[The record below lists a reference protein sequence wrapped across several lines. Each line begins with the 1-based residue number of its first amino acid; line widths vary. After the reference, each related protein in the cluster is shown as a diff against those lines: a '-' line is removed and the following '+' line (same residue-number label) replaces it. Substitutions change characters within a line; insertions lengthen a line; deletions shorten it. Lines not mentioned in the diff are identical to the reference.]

1 MAVIEIAKIQ
11 VRRGQENTT
20 GIPRLD
26 PGEFGWAE
34 DTQHLYIGK
43 RISEGANTDE
53 NSRIL
58 TEIDLGE
65 IQSLLGNASTVTNTS
80 LYQYRTGTDYI
91 SNFSSIRPLIRKIDD
106 LVSVKDFGAVG
117 NGISNDTESFRKA
130 ITTLYNNP
138 EAIDKTEPR
147 RRLMIPAGNY
157 IIEDTIDLPPYAQLI
172 GEGQD
177 VTTLISTMSSGN
189 TFRTIDS
196 LGVNFGG
203 SMQDGP
209 GSSRGIQISNMTLA
223 YADGNTNVNALVSLD
238 NTEDPKIQNV
248 TFTTMGT
255 SVFVNAGTGIDIQS
269 NLGSDESS
277 VVSKNSNIINCQFKS
292 LYSGVNSRGLISRPI
307 FENNVFMNLHQ
318 GVSFSLGSGVTGP
331 TNVLIT
337 KNKFDFIQGDA
348 INADEYSSPVI
359 SSDNVFYYVG
369 NNSAI
374 ADDFVT
380 SSAGPV
386 ITFNAPGNF
395 SSNDYFNRKQVAVET
410 GGFYY
415 NPLVSGYARINSAAT
430 ISKTL
435 VIGGADQTVVLVP
448 LTGGDQLGIIE
459 YQLSNVDMS
468 RKGRLTLNIAADGYA
483 SVSDYYNFSE
493 VTHDSNK
500 LVIFSTD
507 LITGDGLNYIIVTC
521 SNLSGLETIL
531 ECNLDLVV

>member
-1 MAVIEIAKIQ
+1 
-11 VRRGQENTT
+11 
-20 GIPRLD
+20 
-26 PGEFGWAE
+26 
-34 DTQHLYIGK
+34 
-43 RISEGANTDE
+43 
-53 NSRIL
+53 
-58 TEIDLGE
+58 
-65 IQSLLGNASTVTNTS
+65 
-80 LYQYRTGTDYI
+80 
-91 SNFSSIRPLIRKIDD
+91 
-106 LVSVKDFGAVG
+106 
-117 NGISNDTESFRKA
+117 
-130 ITTLYNNP
+130 
-138 EAIDKTEPR
+138 
-147 RRLMIPAGNY
+147 
-157 IIEDTIDLPPYAQLI
+157 
-172 GEGQD
+172 
-177 VTTLISTMSSGN
+177 LISTVSSGN

-196 LGVNFGG
+196 LGADFGG

-238 NTEDPKIQNV
+238 NTEDPKIHDV

-269 NLGSDESS
+269 NLGSDEST
-277 VVSKNSNIINCQFKS
+277 VVSKNSNIVNCQFKS

-331 TNVLIT
+331 SNVLIT
-337 KNKFDFIQGDA
+337 KNKFDFIKSDA
-348 INADEYSSPVI
+348 IHADTHSGPVI

-369 NNSAI
+369 NNSAV

-380 SSAGPV
+380 SAAGPV

-395 SSNDYFNRKQVAVET
+395 SSNDYFNRKQIAVAT

-430 ISKTL
+430 LGKTL
-435 VIGGADQTVVLVP
+435 VTGGANQTVVLVP
-448 LTGGDQLGIIE
+448 LTSKDQLGIIE

-468 RKGRLTLNIAADGYA
+468 RKGRLTLNISSDGYA

-493 VTHDSNK
+493 VTQDSNK

-521 SNLSGLETIL
+521 SNFSGHETTLEY
-531 ECNLDLVV
+531 NLDLVV